1 MHEVTLAGQIVRM
14 VTKEARRHKASEVIQ
29 VTITVG
35 SLMQIEHDSLQFGLD
50 VLKAESPSTARTR
63 FVLVDEPARVHC
75 PRCDAET
82 MVIPWS
88 FACATCGSTEV
99 VITAGDDLV
108 VTEMEVNEDERIE
121 NIDRATGASSQR

>member
-1 MHEVTLAGQIVRM
+1 MHEVTLAGQIVHM
-14 VTKEARRHKASEVIQ
+14 VTKEAQRQKASEVIQ
-29 VTITVG
+29 VTITIG
-35 SLMQIEHDSLQFGLD
+35 SLMQIEHDSLQFSLD
-50 VLKAESPSTARTR
+50 VLKGEYPSTARAH

-82 MVIPWS
+82 TVMPWS
-88 FACATCGSTEV
+88 FVCAACGSTEV

-121 NIDRATGASSQR
+121 NIDRATGASG